1 MGNFGLCDKK
11 VLEIGLYFLFLYFCR
26 SINSNKMYK
35 EILKWVIVIISQPT
49 RAWEML
55 TKKEEK
61 NDEFLSRFVYPL
73 IGLVTVAAFLGVLF
87 TRKEFDVELALKSS
101 IRTLVS
107 SFGGFYLGSYFLNE
121 LWQNMFKRAKDMK
134 LCQRFVGY
142 SSSLMFALN
151 IVLMLLP
158 EFFFLRIFILYTV
171 YIVWE
176 GAGPYMQVKENQ
188 RLKFVGIA
196 TAIILLTPML
206 IEFALSLLMPG
217 LRF

>member
-1 MGNFGLCDKK
+1 
-11 VLEIGLYFLFLYFCR
+11 
-26 SINSNKMYK
+26 MYK
-35 EILKWVIVIISQPT
+35 EIFNLVAAIISQPGKT
-49 RAWEML
+49 WNLLAR
-55 TKKEEK
+55 KEEE
-61 NDEFLSRFVYPL
+61 DDGFLSRFVYPL

-101 IRTLVS
+101 IRTLVAA
-107 SFGGFYLGSYFLNE
+107 FGGFYLASYILNE
-121 LWQNMFKRAKDMK
+121 FWQGLFKREKDMK

-158 EFFFLRIFILYTV
+158 EFFFLRIFVLYTF

-176 GAGPYMQVKENQ
+176 GAVPYMQVEETGL
-188 RLKFVGIA
+188 LKFVGIA
-196 TAIILLTPML
+196 TALILTMPWL
-206 IEFALSLLMPG
+206 IESALSMLMPG